1 MGEMQVSMTPAIGTV
16 TQAAK
21 TDIAAKQTTENK
33 VDTKDGKTKY
43 DAGAAALYEK
53 TSELISNKKDPY
65 SINKKS
71 ASERAEIVARMK
83 AAEEDRANSL
93 TEMVRRMISGQA
105 DADKKANNSPFFS
118 GSASA
123 EAIRKAKED
132 ISEVGYYGVKQTSQR
147 LFDFAS
153 ALAGDDVEKM
163 QKMQKAMNK
172 GIGQAASKLGGLPSI
187 CKETQEAANKLFDEY
202 YESKGIKTDERR

>member
-1 MGEMQVSMTPAIGTV
+1 MGELNVNQISYAVSKSYEPAI
-16 TQAAK
+16 QAKDVKAGDK
-21 TDIAAKQTTENK
+21 PTTGDIKEKSAGIEGA
-33 VDTKDGKTKY
+33 KY
-43 DAGAAALYEK
+43 DRSSGEVNDKA
-53 TSELISNKKDPY
+53 PY

-71 ASERAEIVARMK
+71 AAERAEIVARMK

-105 DADKKANNSPFFS
+105 DSHRKAKSDLLFS
-118 GSASA
+118 GTASA

-132 ISEVGYYGVKQTSQR
+132 ISEDGYYGVKQTSQR

-163 QKMQKAMNK
+163 KKMQAAMNK
-172 GIGQAASKLGGLPSI
+172 GIGQAADKLGGLPSI
-187 CKETQEAANKLFDEY
+187 CRDTQDAANKLFDEY
-202 YESKGIKTDERR
+202 YESKGVKADEGR